1 MIRTLVL
8 SIALF
13 SAVAGAASAQVGRE
27 GPPATRKSLID
38 QGDEKERAACHPD
51 VVKFCKELIKG
62 GDDADV
68 FGILS
73 CLQTNRPKISKA
85 CNEVLAS
92 HGQ

>member
-1 MIRTLVL
+1 MIRTLFL
-8 SIALF
+8 SIALV
-13 SAVAGAASAQVGRE
+13 SAVAGVASAQIGRLA
-27 GPPATRKSLID
+27 PAAKNSAIN

-51 VVKFCKELIKG
+51 VVKFCKELIKDG
-62 GDDADV
+62 ADADV